1 MTKHFE
7 ELKKEIYRKNLLLQ
21 FLIQSNSSE
30 DRVRDT
36 KLELDGLLYKYIK
49 FLKWNSFTSTSLD
62 SDLKNADL

>member
-49 FLKWNSFTSTSLD
+49 FLKWSSFTSTSLD